1 MMVMVLRL
9 ETLHGDNNNG
19 DNNEEDDDD
28 SVVMMMEMPMRKTM
42 MANMY

>member
-1 MMVMVLRL
+1 MVMVLRL
-9 ETLHGDNNNG
+9 ETSHGDNDDG

-42 MANMY
+42 MANMH

>member
-9 ETLHGDNNNG
+9 ETSHGDNDDG

-28 SVVMMMEMPMRKTM
+28 GVVMMMEMPMRKTM
-42 MANMY
+42 MAKMH

>member
-9 ETLHGDNNNG
+9 ETSHGDTNNG

>member
-9 ETLHGDNNNG
+9 ETSHGDNDDG

-42 MANMY
+42 MANMH

>member
-1 MMVMVLRL
+1 MVMVLRL
-9 ETLHGDNNNG
+9 ETSHGDNDDG

-28 SVVMMMEMPMRKTM
+28 SVVMMMKMPMRNTM